1 MIFVTVGTNEA
12 RFDRLLLAVDGLAAG
27 EELIVQHGP
36 SPVRPSGATAVDF
49 LSFDEMVATMR
60 RARVVVTH
68 AGVGSVMTSLLAG
81 KRPIVVP
88 RLHRYEE
95 AVDDHQLPF
104 GRRLADAGLV
114 VFCEEPD
121 GVAAAVAH
129 GSGALDIE
137 LRPSRRLV
145 GDLRE
150 YLSATIGTTPHVAID
165 PLGDP
170 PGRD

>member
-12 RFDRLLLAVDGLAAG
+12 RFDRLLEAVDGLGAG

-36 SPVRPSGATAVDF
+36 SAVRPAGATAVDF
-49 LSFDEMVATMR
+49 LPFDEMVETMR
-60 RARVVVTH
+60 RARIVVTH

-81 KRPIVVP
+81 NRPIVVP
-88 RLHRYEE
+88 RLHRFGE
-95 AVDDHQLPF
+95 AVDDHQVPF
-104 GRRLADAGLV
+104 GRRVAEAGLV
-114 VFCEEPD
+114 VLCESPD
-121 GVAAAVAH
+121 GLAQVVAS
-129 GSGALDIE
+129 GSGQLDVE

-150 YLSATIGTTPHVAID
+150 YLSATIE

-170 PGRD
+170 RAPD

>member
-12 RFDRLLLAVDGLAAG
+12 RFDRLLRAVDGLGSG

-36 SPVRPSGATAVDF
+36 STVRPADATAVDF

-60 RARVVVTH
+60 RARIVVTH

-81 KRPIVVP
+81 QRPIVVP
-88 RLHRYEE
+88 RLHRYGE

-104 GRRLADAGLV
+104 GRRVAEAGLV
-114 VFCEEPD
+114 VLCEDPGELVPL
-121 GVAAAVAH
+121 VAS
-129 GSGALDIE
+129 GSGQLDVQ

-150 YLSATIGTTPHVAID
+150 YLSATIGAGP
-165 PLGDP
+165 
-170 PGRD
+170 

>member
-12 RFDRLLLAVDGLAAG
+12 RFDRLLAAVDRLGTG

-36 SPVRPSGATAVDF
+36 SAIRPAGATAVDF
-49 LSFDEMVATMR
+49 LPFDDMVEMMR
-60 RARVVVTH
+60 RARIVVTH

-88 RLHRYEE
+88 RLRRYGE

-104 GRRLADAGLV
+104 GRRLDQAGLV
-114 VFCEEPD
+114 VLCEEPE
-121 GVAAAVAH
+121 GLAQSVA
-129 GSGALDIE
+129 SGGGGLDVE

-145 GDLRE
+145 DDLRE
-150 YLSATIGTTPHVAID
+150 YLTVT
-165 PLGDP
+165 LGDSAS
-170 PGRD
+170 RH

>member
-12 RFDRLLLAVDGLAAG
+12 RFDRLLAAVDRLGTG

-36 SPVRPSGATAVDF
+36 STVRPAGAEAVDF
-49 LSFDEMVATMR
+49 LPFDDMVETMR
-60 RARVVVTH
+60 RARIVVTH

-88 RLHRYEE
+88 RLRRYGE

-104 GRRLADAGLV
+104 GRRLDQAGLV
-114 VFCEEPD
+114 VFCEEPEEL
-121 GVAAAVAH
+121 GRVVA
-129 GSGALDIE
+129 GGGGALDVE

-150 YLSATIGTTPHVAID
+150 YLSATIPLA
-165 PLGDP
+165 LGDP

>member
-12 RFDRLLLAVDGLAAG
+12 RFDRLLATIDGLGAG

-36 SPVRPSGATAVDF
+36 SAIRPAGATAVDF
-49 LSFDEMVATMR
+49 LSFDEMVETME
-60 RARVVVTH
+60 RARIVVTH

-88 RLHRYEE
+88 RLHRYGE
-95 AVDDHQLPF
+95 AVDDHQLPW
-104 GRRLADAGLV
+104 GRRVAEAGLV
-114 VFCEEPD
+114 VLCEDPAD
-121 GVAAAVAH
+121 LAQVVA
-129 GSGALDIE
+129 SGGGQLDVQ

-150 YLSATIGTTPHVAID
+150 YLATAID
-165 PLGDP
+165 APLGDRRP
-170 PGRD
+170 PD

>member
-12 RFDRLLLAVDGLAAG
+12 RFDRLLRAVDGLGSG

-36 SPVRPSGATAVDF
+36 STVRPVDATAVDF

-60 RARVVVTH
+60 RARIVVTH

-81 KRPIVVP
+81 QRPIVVP
-88 RLHRYEE
+88 RLHRYGE

-104 GRRLADAGLV
+104 GRRVAEAGLV
-114 VFCEEPD
+114 VLCEDPGELVPL
-121 GVAAAVAH
+121 VAS
-129 GSGALDIE
+129 GSGQLDVQ

-150 YLSATIGTTPHVAID
+150 YLSATIGAGP
-165 PLGDP
+165 
-170 PGRD
+170 